1 MKRMIKFPSIDQFR
15 TVIKNVNDHASYVG
29 KDDNG
34 IAVFDYLKPKPKL
47 SFYGTVKIHGT
58 NAAICYNEIDG
69 FWVQSRENII
79 TPEKDNFG
87 CAWFCEQNKDAWLRI
102 IEELVQE
109 HELDLSKQTV
119 TIYFEWAGKGIQKGV
134 GISEIEKSAFI
145 FSEFKVSPID
155 ENSEEKSYWLPTC
168 TTGGQRLFNVSNT
181 EARIYNICDFKTFDI
196 EIDFNNTDKIQN
208 ELIKMTLEVEEEC
221 PVAKDFGIT
230 GIGEGIVFE
239 TILEDGTRLC
249 FKSKGEKH
257 SNSKVKTIKA
267 VDTEKLD
274 KIDKCVEEICHN
286 WRFEQGLVHVFGS
299 DYEKTLDRK
308 KIGEYLK
315 FIGSDT
321 IKEESDLIS
330 EFGFEP
336 KDVLGKVSQKAKEY
350 FFAVENS
357 LI

>member
-29 KDDNG
+29 KDENG
-34 IAVFDYLKPKPKL
+34 VAVFDYLKPKPKL

-79 TPEKDNFG
+79 TPEKDNMG

-102 IEELVQE
+102 IKELVQE
-109 HELDLSKQTV
+109 HELDLTKQTV

-145 FSEFKVSPID
+145 FSRFKVSPI
-155 ENSEEKSYWLPTC
+155 EPSEEERAIWLPTC
-168 TTGGQRLFNVSNT
+168 STGGQRIFNVSDSNN
-181 EARIYNICDFKTFDI
+181 RIYNICDFKTYSI
-196 EIDFNNTDKIQN
+196 EIDFNNPATIQN
-208 ELIKMTLEVEEEC
+208 ELNELTLEVENEC
-221 PVAKDFGIT
+221 PVAKDFGIS
-230 GIGEGIVFE
+230 GVGEGIVWE
-239 TILEDGTRLC
+239 TIWENNKYT
-249 FKSKGEKH
+249 FKVKGEKH
-257 SNSKVKTIKA
+257 SNSKVRTLKP
-267 VDTEKLD
+267 VDTEKLN
-274 KIDKCVEEICHN
+274 KIDKCVEEICHD
-286 WRFEQGLVHVFGS
+286 WRFEQGLTEIFGV
-299 DYEKTLDRK
+299 DYENTLDRK
-308 KIGEYLK
+308 RIGEYLK
-315 FIGSDT
+315 WISSDT
-321 IKEESDLIS
+321 IKEEADIIS
-330 EFGFEP
+330 SYGFEP

>member
-1 MKRMIKFPSIDQFR
+1 MKMIKFPSIEQFR
-15 TVIKNVNDHASYVG
+15 NIKKIITDRSAYVG
-29 KDDNG
+29 KDENG
-34 IAVFDYLKPKPKL
+34 EPIFDYLKPKPILK
-47 SFYGTVKIHGT
+47 FTGTVKLHGT
-58 NAAICYNEIDG
+58 NAAVCYNDIDVI
-69 FWVQSRENII
+69 WVQSRENII
-79 TPEKDNFG
+79 TPEKDNMG
-87 CAWFCEQNKDAWLRI
+87 CAWFCEQNKSAWIDI
-102 IEELVQE
+102 INELATQYE
-109 HELDLSKQTV
+109 INTSKNTIS
-119 TIYFEWAGKGIQKGV
+119 IYFEWVGKGIQKGV

-155 ENSEEKSYWLPTC
+155 ENSDEKSIWLPTC
-168 TTGGQRLFNVSNT
+168 TTGGQRFFNVSNT
-181 EARIYNICDFKTFDI
+181 EARIYNICDFKSFDI

-208 ELIKMTLEVEEEC
+208 ELIEMTLQVEEEC
-221 PVAKDFGIT
+221 PVAKAFGIT

-257 SNSKVKTIKA
+257 SNTKVKTIKA

-286 WRFEQGLVHVFGS
+286 WRFVQGLVHIFGV

-308 KIGEYLK
+308 RIGEYLK
-315 FIGSDT
+315 FIGTDT
-321 IKEESDLIS
+321 IKEESDLIA

-336 KDVLGKVSQKAKEY
+336 KDVIGKVSQKAKEY
-350 FFAVENS
+350 FFAVESS

>member
-1 MKRMIKFPSIDQFR
+1 MKMIKFPSIEQFR
-15 TVIKNVNDHASYVG
+15 NIKKIITDRSAYVG
-29 KDDNG
+29 KDENG
-34 IAVFDYLKPKPKL
+34 EPIFDYLKPKPILK
-47 SFYGTVKIHGT
+47 FTGTVKLHGT
-58 NAAICYNEIDG
+58 NAAICYNNIDG

-79 TPEKDNFG
+79 TPEKDNMG
-87 CAWFCEQNKDAWLRI
+87 CAWFCEQNKDSWWDI
-102 IEELVQE
+102 IKNLVKE
-109 HELDLSKQTV
+109 YYIDTSKNTIS
-119 TIYFEWAGKGIQKGV
+119 IYFEWAGKGIQKGV

-267 VDTEKLD
+267 VDNEKLD

-321 IKEESDLIS
+321 IKEESDLIA

-336 KDVLGKVSQKAKEY
+336 KDVMGKVSQKAKEY